1 MEPPLQTCKQFQQQ
15 PRCQREWRADDENR
29 ERNTEDDQEQRG
41 RIERQPAQPPRLEDA
56 GCERRHRPVCRDTI
70 LEPEVVSNGPT
81 SVAWSTWATV
91 LVACAL
97 RQVISDTVAPP
108 IMNTAMKANVDGDR
122 TDGTAQSHNAA
133 TQNADTLSAARTA
146 RSREAELVKA
156 NTFRKDQHLVN

>member
-1 MEPPLQTCKQFQQQ
+1 V
-15 PRCQREWRADDENR
+15 A
-29 ERNTEDDQEQRG
+29 
-41 RIERQPAQPPRLEDA
+41 
-56 GCERRHRPVCRDTI
+56 
-70 LEPEVVSNGPT
+70 SNAPT

-91 LVACAL
+91 LVACAF
-97 RQVISDTVAPP
+97 RHVISDTVAPP

-122 TDGTAQSHNAA
+122 TDGTAHSHNAA

>member
-15 PRCQREWRADDENR
+15 PRCQREWRADDENG
-29 ERNTEDDQEQRG
+29 EGNTQDDHEQRR
-41 RIERQPAQPPRLEDA
+41 RIERQPTQSPRLADA
-56 GCERRHRPVCRDTI
+56 GRERRHRPVCRGAT
-70 LEPEVVSNGPT
+70 LEPGVASNAPT

-97 RQVISDTVAPP
+97 RHVISDTVAPP

-122 TDGTAQSHNAA
+122 TDGTAHSHNAA
-133 TQNADTLSAARTA
+133 THEADTLSAARTA

-156 NTFRKDQHLVN
+156 NTFRMDQHLVN